1 MGANGKTEALSTPPG
16 KPQTEMFIQY
26 INPCA
31 VTKSKT
37 YYQQIDMRSKYKTM
51 PEQAEAEVWGF

>member
-1 MGANGKTEALSTPPG
+1 MGGNGKAEALSIPPG

-31 VTKSKT
+31 VTKSKIRC
-37 YYQQIDMRSKYKTM
+37 QQIDERSKYKAM
-51 PEQAEAEVWGF
+51 SEQAEAETWSF